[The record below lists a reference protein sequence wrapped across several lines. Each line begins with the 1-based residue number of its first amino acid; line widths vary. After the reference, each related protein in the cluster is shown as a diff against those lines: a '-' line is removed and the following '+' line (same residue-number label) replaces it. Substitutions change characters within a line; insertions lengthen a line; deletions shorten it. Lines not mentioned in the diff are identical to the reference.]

1 MEWAP
6 DGETS
11 WTIETRC
18 GECGTWAELLLS
30 NAQAARFDVL
40 LDEQIALMV
49 RAVQRLEAERA
60 AREFESLIEAF
71 RLDLIGPGDFA
82 PARSH

>member
-30 NAQAARFDVL
+30 SAQAARFDVVL
-40 LDEQIALMV
+40 NEQIALM
-49 RAVQRLEAERA
+49 AGAAERLEAERA
-60 AREFESLIEAF
+60 ARDLESLIEAF

-82 PARSH
+82 PVRSH